1 MSISKYAKELGRRGG
16 KARAKK
22 LSKGRRA
29 HIASMGALARVES
42 INIAKRI
49 VENFLYW
56 EAVCV
61 LAPLPKIQSIKTTQ
75 KKLPGIYV

>member
-22 LSKGRRA
+22 LSKGRKA
-29 HIASMGALARVES
+29 HIAKLGAEARVES
-42 INIAKRI
+42 LRIAKRI
-49 VENFLYW
+49 IENFMYW

-61 LAPLPKIQSIKTTQ
+61 LAPLPKVRSVKNVNH
-75 KKLPGIYV
+75 KLPGIYV